1 MRSEDG
7 GVSQVVAFA
16 SRDLEKGRL
25 FTGPRM
31 RSEDYSRDALRSSL
45 LLWGV
50 AVASEDLEKVL
61 SFSGALRARM
71 PSRCHSEDATPRMPS
86 EDRSC
91 VGQFVQGACFRGPQ
105 WGQPFLGGMC
115 PSRDLQTPVT

>member
-31 RSEDYSRDALRSSL
+31 RSEDYSGDALRSSL

-50 AVASEDLEKVL
+50 AVASEDLEKAL

-71 PSRCHSEDATPRMPS
+71 PSRCHPEDALRGCPPRIVAALGSLSKAPAFDDLR
-86 EDRSC
+86 EVSC
-91 VGQFVQGACFRGPQ
+91 FSAACAPAGTCR
-105 WGQPFLGGMC
+105 
-115 PSRDLQTPVT
+115 LQ